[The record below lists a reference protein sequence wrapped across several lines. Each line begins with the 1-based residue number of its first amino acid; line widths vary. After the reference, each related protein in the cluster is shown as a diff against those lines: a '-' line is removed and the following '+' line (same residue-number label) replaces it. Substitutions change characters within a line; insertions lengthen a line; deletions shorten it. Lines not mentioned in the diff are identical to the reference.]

1 MSTFRGLCTAILF
14 CLWPV
19 LSHADDTEA
28 SVGTPV
34 TSEEL
39 AKFFAIQPD
48 GATLPPG
55 QGTSAAGREIYA
67 QRCAHCHGE
76 HLEGIKELGGP
87 VLTGGR
93 GSLATDKP
101 LKTVESYWPYASTLF
116 DYIWRTMPFDQPG
129 SLTPD
134 EVYAL
139 SAYILSVGKVIDEKQ
154 VVDAKTLRKV
164 VMPNAK
170 GFFDG
175 SGPELDMYRINQSA
189 LPAK

>member
-19 LSHADDTEA
+19 LFHADNIEA
-28 SVGTPV
+28 SVGTTV

-55 QGTSAAGREIYA
+55 QGTAAAGREIYA
-67 QRCAHCHGE
+67 QRCAHCHGQR
-76 HLEGIKELGGP
+76 LEGIKELGGP
-87 VLTGGR
+87 VLVGGR
-93 GSLATDKP
+93 GTLTSDKP

-116 DYIWRTMPFDQPG
+116 DYIWRAMPFDQPN

-134 EVYAL
+134 EVYSL
-139 SAYILSVGKVIDEKQ
+139 SAYILSVGKIIDDRQ
-154 VVDAKTLRKV
+154 VLNAKTLPKII
-164 VMPNAK
+164 MPNAN

-175 SGPELDMYRINQSA
+175 SGPDLDMYRVNRPE
-189 LPAK
+189 LPTK